1 MEAARNASG
10 RERNE
15 GRTRER
21 SRFLRTSANQADF
34 QPTIRPRNAADP
46 AQPRRNSLVN
56 PARRPS
62 HFHGLVSRR
71 SLHAAARII
80 SMKNSTMGRMRWKV
94 GSFRMEKEKN
104 IFQGWLKGIGTVGKR
119 IIRSWGKL
127 RIHRDSDLSC
137 DAFESVINCPWL
149 EILSYCSIAASLV
162 KKCTWIDVLFYFPA
176 NIAYLRRRKK
186 WKEKIKKK

>member
-1 MEAARNASG
+1 MEAARSASG

-62 HFHGLVSRR
+62 HFHGLVSRC
-71 SLHAAARII
+71 SLRATACRGENYIDEEFNDGTDEMESWIVPNGRRKKKFFKDDSRGLVFGERI
-80 SMKNSTMGRMRWKV
+80 M
-94 GSFRMEKEKN
+94 
-104 IFQGWLKGIGTVGKR
+104 
-119 IIRSWGKL
+119 RSWGKL
-127 RIHRDSDLSC
+127 RIHRDSDLSR

-149 EILSYCSIAASLV
+149 EILSYCSIVTSLV
-162 KKCTWIDVLFYFPA
+162 KKCTWIDALFYFLA
-176 NIAYLRRRKK
+176 NIVYPRRRKK
-186 WKEKIKKK
+186 WK

>member
-1 MEAARNASG
+1 MEAARSASG

-62 HFHGLVSRR
+62 HFHGLVSRC
-71 SLHAAARII
+71 SLRATACRGENYIDEEF
-80 SMKNSTMGRMRWKV
+80 NDGTDE
-94 GSFRMEKEKN
+94 ME
-104 IFQGWLKGIGTVGKR
+104 
-119 IIRSWGKL
+119 SWIVPNG
-127 RIHRDSDLSC
+127 
-137 DAFESVINCPWL
+137 
-149 EILSYCSIAASLV
+149 
-162 KKCTWIDVLFYFPA
+162 
-176 NIAYLRRRKK
+176 RRKK
-186 WKEKIKKK
+186 NFSRMTRGDWCGRGAHNAILRKVANPSGLRLVSRCFWKCNQLSVTGNIELLQYCN